1 MALENTWRRKWP
13 WKKVRLCKKWS
24 LDGHHLT
31 WNPKFVFNY
40 QLSRKHC
47 WEKKFV
53 SKVIIFWRNFK
64 PRIMWRFA
72 RYYFLSHLHVSIE
85 GTYYTCLEKKRHT
98 SKHWNLNYL
107 ECQCSQQIPWIRRL
121 ELKLCPQSRILCHND
136 SRTRRNIS
144 QSIEVESNKKSVN
157 LLENLA
163 FIYCAAS
170 NQFKRNKLI
179 MRYLTLEIHR

>member
-1 MALENTWRRKWP
+1 M
-13 WKKVRLCKKWS
+13 VI
-24 LDGHHLT
+24 GHHLT
-31 WNPKFVFNY
+31 RNPKFVFIY
-40 QLSRKHC
+40 QVSRIRKHC
-47 WEKKFV
+47 WQKKFV

-107 ECQCSQQIPWIRRL
+107 ECQCSQQIPCHWIRRL
-121 ELKLCPQSRILCHND
+121 ELKLCPQSRIWCHND
-136 SRTRRNIS
+136 SRNRRNIS